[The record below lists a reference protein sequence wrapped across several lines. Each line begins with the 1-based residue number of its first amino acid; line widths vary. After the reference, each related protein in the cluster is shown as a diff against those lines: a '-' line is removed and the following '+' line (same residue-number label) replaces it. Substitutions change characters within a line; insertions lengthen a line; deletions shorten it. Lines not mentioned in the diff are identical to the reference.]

1 MKSYSVISTQKQR
14 NGGISKMKES
24 ICKGLLATAVAG
36 LSAYFGELR
45 IPLAMLIAAMTLD
58 YITGITKAW
67 ITKTLSSQI
76 GLVGIVKKVCYLIV
90 VCVAGVIDWIIQ
102 GGLASAGISY
112 NTVFFFGLIVVI
124 WLVINELISILE
136 NLGTIGVPLPS
147 FLTKIITK
155 LKSTVEGKSDN
166 IIDMEQ
172 EE

>member
-1 MKSYSVISTQKQR
+1 LFLCTQKQR
-14 NGGISKMKES
+14 NGGKTKMKS
-24 ICKGLLATAVAG
+24 HIFKGVLATVAAG
-36 LSAYFGELR
+36 LSAYFGMLI
-45 IPLAMLIAAMTLD
+45 IPLAVLIAVMTLD
-58 YITGITKAW
+58 YVTGITKAW

-90 VCVAGVIDWIIQ
+90 VCVAGVVDWIIQ

-147 FLTKIITK
+147 FLKKIVGK
-155 LKSTVEGKSDN
+155 LKSTVESS
-166 IIDMEQ
+166 IDG